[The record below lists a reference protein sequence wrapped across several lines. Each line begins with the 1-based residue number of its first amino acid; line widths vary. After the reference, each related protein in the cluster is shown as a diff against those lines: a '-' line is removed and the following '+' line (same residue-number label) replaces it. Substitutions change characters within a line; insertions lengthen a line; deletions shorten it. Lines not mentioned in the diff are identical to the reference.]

1 MPVQTETMGPVRI
14 IRLDREAKRNAINAE
29 MTEAIDGALNEFE
42 DDPAARVAVITGG
55 TSMFCA
61 GTDIAEGSGTPTQR
75 GGLYGIIGRRSPKPI
90 IAAVE
95 GFAFGGGFEIALA
108 CDLIVA
114 ASDARFGLPEVRR
127 GLVATSGGM
136 FRAPRALPLN
146 VAREMLLTGD
156 PVDAPRLERLGLV
169 NRLAEPGTA
178 VAVGVELAERIVL
191 NAPTSI
197 RETLAVLGEIH
208 ADEEERGWAVT
219 RTAQEV
225 IMSSEDRHEGVSAFF
240 EKRTPDWPGS

>member
-1 MPVQTETMGPVRI
+1 M
-14 IRLDREAKRNAINAE
+14 
-29 MTEAIDGALNEFE
+29 
-42 DDPAARVAVITGG
+42 
-55 TSMFCA
+55 
-61 GTDIAEGSGTPTQR
+61 
-75 GGLYGIIGRRSPKPI
+75 
-90 IAAVE
+90 
-95 GFAFGGGFEIALA
+95 
-108 CDLIVA
+108 
-114 ASDARFGLPEVRR
+114 
-127 GLVATSGGM
+127 ATSGGM

-208 ADEEERGWAVT
+208 ADEEERGWAAT

-225 IMSSEDRHEGVSAFF
+225 IMSSEDRREGVSAFF